1 MDTQSPE
8 NMSRSYHGINNYKDE
23 IKMKSTIFIESTK
36 GNLYLYDFLKK
47 EIIPC
52 HPLIQV
58 FDLLDRKNLLDDLYR
73 IIDGENSDMADKYKR
88 EDIDYYLN
96 KYLNYKKCGYFSFF
110 KKREALEYDVEQYLE
125 DLEDAEDAMRLSEA
139 VARGEEKVYSAE
151 DVRRRLGLGD

>member
-1 MDTQSPE
+1 
-8 NMSRSYHGINNYKDE
+8 
-23 IKMKSTIFIESTK
+23 MKSTIFIESTK

-110 KKREALEYDVEQYLE
+110 KKREALEI
-125 DLEDAEDAMRLSEA
+125 R
-139 VARGEEKVYSAE
+139 
-151 DVRRRLGLGD
+151 